1 MKKLLIKD
9 GKHLTSS
16 GLNEIVSIKASM
28 NKGLSEKLAA
38 QFNNISLEKRPLL
51 DQNIRDGNWIAGF
64 ADGAR
69 PLGSFYIRIKEASS
83 AKSINRVSFFFSINQ
98 SIRDSV
104 LIYNIS
110 KFLNCGAISGNQK
123 YLQFRVTKFE
133 DVESKIIPFFKNY
146 TMHGI
151 KNLNYQDFY

>member
-51 DQNIRDGNWIAGF
+51 DQNIRDGN
-64 ADGAR
+64 
-69 PLGSFYIRIKEASS
+69 
-83 AKSINRVSFFFSINQ
+83 
-98 SIRDSV
+98 
-104 LIYNIS
+104 
-110 KFLNCGAISGNQK
+110 
-123 YLQFRVTKFE
+123 
-133 DVESKIIPFFKNY
+133 
-146 TMHGI
+146 
-151 KNLNYQDFY
+151 